1 MSKKPIWIK
10 WWPKDALDG
19 TMTLAPMEEL
29 AYRRILDL
37 IYSTGDNLPDDDK
50 RLAWMTKT
58 GSKWPAIK
66 KTLISLDKIAVVDGQ
81 ISNAK
86 CRDILRETDQ
96 LFAQK
101 SEAGTASAAK
111 RKSLKTQK
119 SRPTGVGTNNPTDV
133 PTHQNPDISPNG
145 DSPPDPPQNSPL
157 DLPADP
163 QPDELQIALAEYNQ
177 TAKQVGWPVA
187 AKFDEDRRRK
197 LRQRLNDA
205 GGLAGWRQALIKASA
220 SNHCRGQNSRGWVLS
235 LDFLLQASSFTKLM
249 EGNYDNRRPIAAQ
262 PAVNRR
268 EYDPDESRRRTLE
281 AFPDLVGRD
290 CGAFTGPGH

>member
-1 MSKKPIWIK
+1 MAEFPALPLWTDAYLGDTTHLTTIEHGAYLLLLMSMWRT
-10 WWPKDALDG
+10 KDA
-19 TMTLAPMEEL
+19 TLP
-29 AYRRILDL
+29 
-37 IYSTGDNLPDDDK
+37 NDDK
-50 RLAWMTKT
+50 LLARYARLTPGQWAR
-58 GSKWPAIK
+58 IK
-66 KTLISLDKIAVVDGQ
+66 PVLMPFFRVANDWITQGRLSDEHNFVRQRRLKA
-81 ISNAK
+81 SNSINARWLK
-86 CRDILRETDQ
+86 NKETADTSVS
-96 LFAQK
+96 
-101 SEAGTASAAK
+101 SENYERNT
-111 RKSLKTQK
+111 
-119 SRPTGVGTNNPTDV
+119 PTPT
-133 PTHQNPDISPNG
+133 PIPIESPNG
-145 DSPPDPPQNSPL
+145 DSPPDPPQS
-157 DLPADP
+157 LPIDSSSGQ

-177 TAKQVGWPVA
+177 IAKQVGWPIA

-205 GGLAGWRQALIKASA
+205 GGLAGWRQALLKASA